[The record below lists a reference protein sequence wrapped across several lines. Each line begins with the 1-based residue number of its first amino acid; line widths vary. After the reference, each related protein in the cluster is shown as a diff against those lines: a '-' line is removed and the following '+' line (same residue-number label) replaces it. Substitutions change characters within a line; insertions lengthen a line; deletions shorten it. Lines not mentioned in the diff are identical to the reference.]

1 MPPDGNDSRVKRGVK
16 CSFFE
21 VMSWNEGA
29 LVHEPRYTH
38 LIKAE
43 IRRSEGFLEICIS
56 QKHGVVRGCDDEP
69 TIWFTK
75 NKIFERNFSLEWYNF
90 IKQIKSNE
98 FLFALRLI
106 FWEIPRWI
114 GLKLLRGHK
123 TEVAGLRVGTVEMN
137 AVFVYLQ
144 TVSLPLCMEVPA
156 AKFPAGFSS
165 LVF

>member
-43 IRRSEGFLEICIS
+43 IRRPEGFLEICIS

-69 TIWFTK
+69 TI
-75 NKIFERNFSLEWYNF
+75 
-90 IKQIKSNE
+90 
-98 FLFALRLI
+98 
-106 FWEIPRWI
+106 
-114 GLKLLRGHK
+114 
-123 TEVAGLRVGTVEMN
+123 
-137 AVFVYLQ
+137 
-144 TVSLPLCMEVPA
+144 
-156 AKFPAGFSS
+156 
-165 LVF
+165 